1 MHAAKNFVHAFRVA
15 LPKNK
20 IMKFSR
26 PGATRFVL
34 SVGCILLALSSF
46 ARADTTPAATDK
58 TAPGLPVA
66 LEGVAQG
73 DLDLYLLVGQSNMTG
88 RGKIEAIDRQ
98 TNPRVWSL
106 DSAGQWVPA
115 RDPLHYDFKTRGVG
129 PGLAFGKAMAQT
141 NPQANIGLIPAA
153 VGGTLVEWW
162 LPGAKRHLFEDAVER
177 ARRAQTRG
185 VLRGILWQQG
195 ESDTSRDRPAHYRQR
210 LLTVLRAFRHE
221 LGDDNVPIVIG
232 GLGNFLK
239 ASSSKKV
246 NAALQTVAGEI
257 PCAAFVPASTKGHIG
272 DRLHFNSAAARENGQ
287 NMARAMIALQEN
299 QREAEIAATG
309 AGVLHSQGGAT
320 SMCCKL
326 P

>member
-1 MHAAKNFVHAFRVA
+1 M
-15 LPKNK
+15 K
-20 IMKFSR
+20 ISR
-26 PGATRFVL
+26 PGASRLVL
-34 SVGCILLALSSF
+34 SVACILLALSSF
-46 ARADTTPAATDK
+46 ARADTTPAAMNK
-58 TAPGLPVA
+58 TAPAPLIA
-66 LEGVAQG
+66 LEGVARS

-106 DSAGQWVPA
+106 GSGGQWIPA
-115 RDPLHYDFKTRGVG
+115 SEPLHYDSKMRGVG
-129 PGLAFGKAMAQT
+129 PGLAFGKAMAMAQT
-141 NPQANIGLIPAA
+141 NPKVNIGLIPAA

-177 ARRAQTRG
+177 ARRAQTTG

-257 PCAAFVPASTKGHIG
+257 PHAAFVPASTKGHIG

-299 QREAEIAATG
+299 RHEAKTHEAETAATG
-309 AGVLHSQGGAT
+309 AGVLPSEGSAT
-320 SMCCKL
+320 SMCCKV